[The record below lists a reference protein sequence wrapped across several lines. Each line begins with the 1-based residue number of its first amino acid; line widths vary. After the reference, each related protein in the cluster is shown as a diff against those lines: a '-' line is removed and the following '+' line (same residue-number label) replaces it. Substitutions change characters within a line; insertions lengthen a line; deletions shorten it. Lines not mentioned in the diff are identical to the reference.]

1 MPVVLRF
8 HDCTAPFDFGPEWY
22 DNKLTGQAAD
32 TVMVTAGGEVTGI
45 NAQLG
50 EGFTLTGTVT
60 EELTGTA
67 APGACVTVYN
77 VNGSSV
83 DSDNANSSGVFVITG
98 LDPQEYE
105 MRISDCT
112 SGQARWKTE
121 WWQNATS
128 RDGADPVD
136 LSTGGP
142 AGGFNPVV
150 TPIGDIKGKV
160 TKQSGGGSLSGVK
173 VRAYQGQDVVKSI
186 KTSGNGKYTLDNIQ
200 AGTYDISFTK
210 SGYTTEW
217 YKGVTARASATDVTV
232 SRGAVKSDINA
243 SMQKQGR

>member
-1 MPVVLRF
+1 
-8 HDCTAPFDFGPEWY
+8 
-22 DNKLTGQAAD
+22 
-32 TVMVTAGGEVTGI
+32 
-45 NAQLG
+45 
-50 EGFTLTGTVT
+50 
-60 EELTGTA
+60 
-67 APGACVTVYN
+67 
-77 VNGSSV
+77 
-83 DSDNANSSGVFVITG
+83 
-98 LDPQEYE
+98 

-128 RDGADPVD
+128 RDSALPVD

-217 YKGVTARASATDVTV
+217 YKGVTVRASASDVTV
-232 SRGAVKSDINA
+232 SRGEVQKNINA
-243 SMQKQGR
+243 SMQKKDDDDGGGGGGGVARARLRAPSPASPGAPCPGPRSRSTRPPATPPAVW